1 MRLLALLPGV
11 LSQGGHL
18 RAIHDGRCATP
29 PETPLAHRRRSHSP
43 ALVAARGFAA
53 PPRSAVGALGL
64 ILVAIFF
71 SACASAPRAKTG
83 PSDTDDYVFP
93 GWQPTELSRD
103 EGKAVEGAWQSVLAG
118 KGLEAEKRFR
128 ELMRMHPGSVSAE
141 TGLGY
146 ALLRQERPPDAARTF
161 ASVLA
166 RKPDYVPALVGAAA
180 AALRAGNGEA
190 ALQHLRR
197 AAALDSA
204 NDTVRR
210 RLSDVRLQV
219 TERRVAAAREAMA
232 AGNAD
237 AAIAEY
243 RSALDAAPEVTEARL
258 ALADLLVQRGQA
270 QEAATVLEADPQEER
285 QVLIRLGEILA
296 GLREYGRAL
305 EAYRRVL
312 ALDPRDEE
320 GLRRSREVREALEL
334 LQMPEEYRR
343 IPSSPTITRAD
354 LAALLMSK
362 VTMLSRQP
370 PGPAKVALD
379 ISGSWARDQI
389 IRALALDVL
398 DVYSN
403 HTFQPAAI
411 VRRGDLAT
419 AVQRVLDLAK
429 TPATNLA
436 NPTDMSQSNL
446 SRYPA
451 ARVVGAGLM
460 DLTEAGAFEAWRP
473 VSGQEAVD
481 VLEGLVR
488 LVGP

>member
-1 MRLLALLPGV
+1 MHHL
-11 LSQGGHL
+11 GGHSHCAHHRGGWVRPPL
-18 RAIHDGRCATP
+18 KPPSRAAAA
-29 PETPLAHRRRSHSP
+29 LRRRRALRSA
-43 ALVAARGFAA
+43 ALVVAAICA
-53 PPRSAVGALGL
+53 
-64 ILVAIFF
+64 F
-71 SACASAPRAKTG
+71 SACASAPHARTG
-83 PSDTDDYVFP
+83 PSDADDYVFP
-93 GWQPTELSRD
+93 GWAPSELTPD
-103 EGKAVEGAWQSVLAG
+103 EGRHIERAWRSVLAG
-118 KGLEAEKRFR
+118 QGAEAEKRFR
-128 ELMRMHPGSVSAE
+128 ELLRKHPGSVPAE
-141 TGLGY
+141 TGVGY
-146 ALLRQERPPDAARTF
+146 ALLRQERPPEAGRAF
-161 ASVLA
+161 ASVLT
-166 RKPDYVPALVGAAA
+166 RRPDYVPALVGAAA
-180 AALRAGNGEA
+180 AALRAGNGET

-219 TERRVAAAREAMA
+219 TERRVGAAREAIT

-243 RSALDAAPEVTEARL
+243 RHALEVAPEVTEARL

-270 QEAATVLEADPQEER
+270 PEAATVLEADPQEER
-285 QVLIRLGEILA
+285 QVLVRLGEILA
-296 GLREYGRAL
+296 GLREYGRAM
-305 EAYRRVL
+305 EVYRRLL

-320 GLRRSREVREALEL
+320 ALRRSREAREALEL

-370 PGPAKVALD
+370 PGPAKVAID

-403 HTFQPAAI
+403 HTFQPAAV

-429 TPATNLA
+429 APATNLA
-436 NPTDMSQSNL
+436 NPTDMNENNL

-460 DLTEAGAFEAWRP
+460 DLTEGGAFEAWRP
-473 VSGQEAVD
+473 VTGQEAVD

>member
-1 MRLLALLPGV
+1 LRIWAGVVVAAGLALG
-11 LSQGGHL
+11 
-18 RAIHDGRCATP
+18 
-29 PETPLAHRRRSHSP
+29 
-43 ALVAARGFAA
+43 
-53 PPRSAVGALGL
+53 
-64 ILVAIFF
+64 
-71 SACASAPRAKTG
+71 ACASAPHARTG
-83 PSDTDDYVFP
+83 PSDSDDYVFP
-93 GWQPTELSRD
+93 GWAPSELTPD
-103 EGKAVEGAWQSVLAG
+103 EGRNMERAWRSVLAG
-118 KGLEAEKRFR
+118 QGAEAEKRFR
-128 ELMRMHPGSVSAE
+128 ELLRKHPGSVPAE
-141 TGLGY
+141 TGVGY
-146 ALLRQERPPDAARTF
+146 ALLRQERPPEAGRAF
-161 ASVLA
+161 ASVLS
-166 RKPDYVPALVGAAA
+166 RRGDYVPALVGAAA

-219 TERRVAAAREAMA
+219 TERRVGAAREAIA

-243 RSALDAAPEVTEARL
+243 RHVLEAAPEVTEARL

-270 QEAATVLEADPQEER
+270 PEAATVLEADPQEER
-285 QVLIRLGEILA
+285 QVLVRLGEILA
-296 GLREYGRAL
+296 GLREYGRAM
-305 EAYRRVL
+305 EVYRRLL

-320 GLRRSREVREALEL
+320 ALRRSREAREALEL

-370 PGPAKVALD
+370 PGPAKVAID

-403 HTFQPAAI
+403 HTFQPAAV

-429 TPATNLA
+429 APATNLA
-436 NPTDMSQSNL
+436 NPTDMNENNL

-473 VSGQEAVD
+473 VTGQEAVD